1 MPDVPTTVEAGFP
14 DSGYEFWIGSFVPR
28 QTPKPI
34 VERLHAEITKAVAN
48 PALAKKFADLG
59 AEPMKISSAEFETMV
74 KREIAS
80 NAAVVKAAGIKAN

>member
-1 MPDVPTTVEAGFP
+1 MAPAVPA
-14 DSGYEFWIGSFVPR
+14 FWIGSFVPR

-34 VERLHAEITKAVAN
+34 VERLHAEITKAMAN
-48 PALAKKFADLG
+48 PALVKKFAELG
-59 AEPMKISSAEFETMV
+59 AEPMKISAADFEAMV

>member
-1 MPDVPTTVEAGFP
+1 VT
-14 DSGYEFWIGSFVPR
+14 
-28 QTPKPI
+28 
-34 VERLHAEITKAVAN
+34 N

-59 AEPMKISSAEFETMV
+59 AEPMKISSSDFETMV